1 MHTLHQSLFK
11 YMFASLARIRFLRVC
26 TPAWEQDCRV
36 VKDYGKH
43 LQHDGSLLS
52 DDFHHHFVTHI
63 MLHVL
68 HNVCSSAQVSQ
79 LKRSLA
85 DPEAFLPCFHV
96 GSRDL
101 IQPIICIDQLLHV
114 AALAQ
119 NGTDKLLPFL

>member
-1 MHTLHQSLFK
+1 MHTCLGTELK
-11 YMFASLARIRFLRVC
+11 
-26 TPAWEQDCRV
+26 DCRV

-43 LQHDGSLLS
+43 LQHDDSLL
-52 DDFHHHFVTHI
+52 HHHFVTHI

-85 DPEAFLPCFHV
+85 DLEAFLPCFHV

-101 IQPIICIDQLLHV
+101 IQPIICIDQLLHI